1 MRTPSRSRDSAR
13 NSPIP
18 SRSDTSAILAGYKTP
33 VVRMNK
39 LQVSKVETTNIRL
52 RLDTGVKKGEETPTS
67 SPYEER
73 FLLPPVE
80 EDVKL
85 GPSYYSDRSYARA
98 AGDSQEFPSRSMSMT
113 DGEDGTM
120 DADLIDGNNTEV
132 CVTNDDEVLGEGEH
146 VKRKQGR
153 PATHGKFVGI
163 REIREEEARQKKE
176 AELEK
181 RVKEALS
188 SEASKGAK
196 WIKILEKEEEM
207 EEELKRTMTE
217 DIAAQLL
224 DHSAVLFKA
233 ADCSNKM
240 KGSLVGKMKNTVAL
254 IRTATTVLTR
264 RVRKD
269 SGNEEFSALRKEMEM
284 LCAENRE
291 LRGEVDKLKSAPPV
305 HTSHAQVAR
314 RAAVAKRRRIV
325 DSDSEN
331 EMSGTIRVTP
341 LDLSNNSVFPSF
353 SASSGEKG
361 GRSTTKKEAYDGAQ
375 PDTMGPSLGGKARP
389 LEPLLQGL
397 SDQEKAAMLRLR
409 AQRDDVLSLLGP
421 ILEGMDALE
430 VSCKDK
436 NLAKVPPTT
445 ITAPALSAVPPV
457 IGKEAKAFNPQRDQR
472 QDAKKVPPVAP
483 TTTVDH
489 RREIR
494 GRRRRRPVE
503 DKAQPFKDR
512 RWPSKEREESPPPNP
527 KGVSQAP
534 VMVKEGRGMRR
545 GLQPPRLIPGGSKGR
560 KGRRSPL
567 NPLKVNRNPNRGQ
580 GKPLQRKRN
589 QPPSSPLHSLLLRKT
604 MKPDR

>member
-1 MRTPSRSRDSAR
+1 
-13 NSPIP
+13 
-18 SRSDTSAILAGYKTP
+18 
-33 VVRMNK
+33 MNK

-80 EDVKL
+80 EDVKP

-98 AGDSQEFPSRSMSMT
+98 AGDSQEFPSRPMSMT

-188 SEASKGAK
+188 SEAPKGAK

-269 SGNEEFSALRKEMEM
+269 SGNEEFSALRKEMEI

-361 GRSTTKKEAYDGAQ
+361 GRSTTKKEAYGGAQ
-375 PDTMGPSLGGKARP
+375 PDTMDPSLGGKARP

-472 QDAKKVPPVAP
+472 QDAKKVPPVA
-483 TTTVDH
+483 TTVVGPQEGNK
-489 RREIR
+489 RKKEKKAGR
-494 GRRRRRPVE
+494 GQSTTVQGSQMAL
-503 DKAQPFKDR
+503 KGKGGVA
-512 RWPSKEREESPPPNP
+512 PSQP
-527 KGVSQAP
+527 KGSQPGSSNGKGGKGDEERTPA
-534 VMVKEGRGMRR
+534 
-545 GLQPPRLIPGGSKGR
+545 PRLIPGGSKGR

-567 NPLKVNRNPNRGQ
+567 NPLRVNRNLNRGQ

-604 MKPDR
+604 MKPDRWWWEEEPEIKVKSAARVQRASSLQPNPKTL